1 MSLFWTTFL
10 LTYGCMH
17 LYAYLKMRSAFT
29 FRTGTSVFLILF
41 MVAMISAPTIV
52 RLSEHHGIEFAARLM
67 SYIGYTWMGL
77 LLLFIPVSFIID
89 LYRFIVYLLNRRLRR
104 ALVSFVPSAKSSFF
118 IPLVLSALIVSY
130 GYFEAKNIHT
140 ERVIIRTSKIPEE
153 VGKLKIVQV
162 SDIHLGLI
170 VREEKL
176 KGIIKAVRALNPDM
190 LVSTGDLV
198 DGQSDS
204 LAGLTELLKE
214 IHPKYGKFAITGN
227 HEFIAGLNQ
236 SLDFTEKAGFTVLRG
251 ERLTVSGIIN
261 VVGVDDPVGKRYGP
275 FRDVREKELLSG
287 LPHDKFVLLL
297 KHRPLVDE
305 NALGLFDL
313 QLSGHTHKGQIFP
326 YSLLTK
332 IYYPAD
338 AGCLN
343 LINNSYLYVNRG
355 AGTWGPPIRFLSPP
369 EITVIELLHENVK

>member
-1 MSLFWTTFL
+1 
-10 LTYGCMH
+10 
-17 LYAYLKMRSAFT
+17 
-29 FRTGTSVFLILF
+29 
-41 MVAMISAPTIV
+41 
-52 RLSEHHGIEFAARLM
+52 
-67 SYIGYTWMGL
+67 MGL
-77 LLLFIPVSFIID
+77 LLLFAPVSFIID
-89 LYRFIVYLLNRRLRR
+89 LYRFTVYLLNRRLRR
-104 ALVSFVPSAKSSFF
+104 GLVSFVPSAKISFF
-118 IPLVLSALIVSY
+118 IPLALSALIASY
-130 GYFEAKNIHT
+130 GYFEAKDIHT
-140 ERVIIRTSKIPEE
+140 EGLIIKTPKIPEE

-176 KGIIKAVRALNPDM
+176 KRIIKEVKAVNPDM

-204 LAGLTELLKE
+204 LSGLAELLKE

-227 HEFIAGLNQ
+227 HEFIAGLSQ

-251 ERLTVSGIIN
+251 ESLTVSGFIN
-261 VVGVDDPVGKRYGP
+261 VVGVDDPTGKRYGL
-275 FRDVREKELLSG
+275 FRDVKEKELLSG
-287 LPHDKFVLLL
+287 LSRDKFTLLL

-332 IYYPAD
+332 IYYPAH

-369 EITVIELLHENVK
+369 EVTVIELVHEDVK

>member
-1 MSLFWTTFL
+1 
-10 LTYGCMH
+10 
-17 LYAYLKMRSAFT
+17 
-29 FRTGTSVFLILF
+29 
-41 MVAMISAPTIV
+41 
-52 RLSEHHGIEFAARLM
+52 
-67 SYIGYTWMGL
+67 MGL
-77 LLLFIPVSFIID
+77 LLLFIPISFIID
-89 LYRFIVYLLNRRLRR
+89 LYRFIIYLINRRLRR
-104 ALVSFVPSAKSSFF
+104 GFFLFVPSAKISFF
-118 IPLVLSALIVSY
+118 IPLVLSILIACY
-130 GYFEAKNIHT
+130 GYFEAKDIHID
-140 ERVIIRTSKIPEE
+140 RVIIKTHKIPEE

-162 SDIHLGLI
+162 SDVHLGLI

-176 KGIIKAVRALNPDM
+176 KRIIKEIKAVNPDM

-204 LAGLTELLKE
+204 LSGLAELLEE

-251 ERLTVSGIIN
+251 ERLTVSGLIN
-261 VVGVDDPVGKRYGP
+261 VVGVDDSMGKSYGL
-275 FRDVREKELLSG
+275 FRDVKEKELLSG
-287 LPHDKFVLLL
+287 LPHNKFTLLL
-297 KHRPLVDE
+297 KHRPLIDE
-305 NALGLFDL
+305 NTLGLFDL

-343 LINNSYLYVNRG
+343 LINNSFLYVNRG

-369 EITVIELLHENVK
+369 EVTVIELVYENIKKKE

>member
-1 MSLFWTTFL
+1 MSLFWITFL
-10 LTYGCMH
+10 LIYGFMH
-17 LYAYLKMRSAFT
+17 LYTYLKIKAAFVLHT
-29 FRTGTSVFLILF
+29 VTGVFLILF
-41 MVAMISAPTIV
+41 MVAMIFAPTIV
-52 RLSEHHGIEFAARLM
+52 HLCEDYGLEFTARLM

-77 LLLFIPVSFIID
+77 LLLFAPSSFIID
-89 LYRFIVYLLNRRLRR
+89 LYRLTVYLLNRRFRR
-104 ALVSFVPSAKSSFF
+104 SLVSFIPSARLSFF
-118 IPLVLSALIVSY
+118 IPLVLSALIFSY
-130 GYFEAKNIHT
+130 GYFEAKDIRT
-140 ERVIIRTSKIPEE
+140 ERIIIRTSKIPEE

-176 KGIIKAVRALNPDM
+176 KRIINEVKAANPDM

-198 DGQSDS
+198 DGQSNS
-204 LAGLTELLKE
+204 LSGLAELLKE
-214 IHPKYGKFAITGN
+214 INPKYGKFAITGN

-251 ERLTVSGIIN
+251 ERLTVSGLIN
-261 VVGVDDPVGKRYGP
+261 VVGVDDPIGKRYG
-275 FRDVREKELLSG
+275 FSRDVREKELLSG
-287 LPHDKFVLLL
+287 LSRDKFTLLL

-313 QLSGHTHKGQIFP
+313 QLSGHTHGGQIFP

-332 IYYPAD
+332 IYYPAQ

-369 EITVIELLHENVK
+369 EVTVIELVHEDVK

>member
-10 LTYGCMH
+10 LTYGFMH
-17 LYAYLKMRSAFT
+17 LYAYLKIRSAFA

-41 MVAMISAPTIV
+41 MVAMIFAPTIV
-52 RLSEHHGIEFAARLM
+52 RLSEHHGLESTARLM
-67 SYIGYTWMGL
+67 SYIGYIWMGI
-77 LLLFIPVSFIID
+77 LLLFAPISFIID

-104 ALVSFVPSAKSSFF
+104 GFFSFVLSAKISFF
-118 IPLVLSALIVSY
+118 IPLVLSILIASY
-130 GYFEAKNIHT
+130 GYFEAKDIHT

-170 VREEKL
+170 AREEKL
-176 KGIIKAVRALNPDM
+176 KRIIKEVKAVNPDM

-204 LAGLTELLKE
+204 LTGLTELLKE

-251 ERLTVSGIIN
+251 ERLTVSGLIN
-261 VVGVDDPVGKRYGP
+261 VVGVDDPMGKRYGL
-275 FRDVREKELLSG
+275 FRDVKEKELLSG
-287 LPHDKFVLLL
+287 LPRDKFILLL

-305 NALGLFDL
+305 NALGFFDL

-343 LINNSYLYVNRG
+343 LVNNSYLYVNRG

-369 EITVIELLHENVK
+369 EVTVIELVHEDIK

>member
-1 MSLFWTTFL
+1 MGLFWITFL
-10 LTYGCMH
+10 LTYSVMH
-17 LYAYLKMRSAFT
+17 LYAFLKAKAAFA
-29 FRTGTSVFLILF
+29 FHIATGIFLILF
-41 MVAMISAPTIV
+41 MVAMIFAPAIV
-52 RLSEHHGIEFAARLM
+52 RISEHHGLEYTARII
-67 SYIGYTWMGL
+67 SYIGYAWMGI

-89 LYRFIVYLLNRRLRR
+89 LYRFALYLLKRRLRR
-104 ALVSFVPSAKSSFF
+104 DLVSFVPSAKLSFL
-118 IPLVLSALIVSY
+118 IPLAFSALIASY

-140 ERVIIRTSKIPEE
+140 DKIIIRTSKIPEE
-153 VGKLKIVQV
+153 VGKLRIVQI
-162 SDIHLGLI
+162 SDVHLGLI

-176 KGIIKAVRALNPDM
+176 KRILKEVKTANPDI

-198 DGQSDS
+198 DGQIDS
-204 LAGLTELLKE
+204 LTGLTELFKE
-214 IHPKYGKFAITGN
+214 IHPRYGKFAITGN
-227 HEFIAGLNQ
+227 HEFIAGFNQ

-251 ERLTVSGIIN
+251 EGLTVSGLIN
-261 VVGVDDPVGKRYGP
+261 IAGVDDPAGKLYGL

-287 LPHDKFVLLL
+287 LPGDKFTLLL

-332 IYYPAD
+332 IYYPAH
-338 AGCLN
+338 AGYLN
-343 LINNSYLYVNRG
+343 LFNNSSLYVSSG

-369 EITVIELLHENVK
+369 KITVIELIHEDVK